1 MSDLQNRVA
10 VMERSLQRLNDV
22 LKGHLTPCVDNHSSG
37 SAMLPHRDVSPLADS
52 SADQTH
58 TRVTGLEEPQ
68 DEDAATNGMA
78 MTFVE
83 ENTSAFFGES
93 SNINFTQLLLRAL
106 GTIRHSEGMLGISD
120 SFSVVEGGDTANLSH
135 GQSPANVTASASL
148 DYQSL
153 FSQPS
158 RRWIV
163 CWTYNSIRLA

>member
-1 MSDLQNRVA
+1 MSDLQNRMA

-22 LKGHLTPCVDNHSSG
+22 LKGHLTPCVDNHSNG
-37 SAMLPHRDVSPLADS
+37 SAMLPHRDVSPLADPG
-52 SADQTH
+52 ADQNH

-68 DEDAATNGMA
+68 DEDAATNGMT

-83 ENTSAFFGES
+83 ENTSAFLGES

-135 GQSPANVTASASL
+135 GQSHANVTASASL
-148 DYQSL
+148 DSSITLLPTVTDMDSL
-153 FSQPS
+153 
-158 RRWIV
+158 
-163 CWTYNSIRLA
+163 LDL